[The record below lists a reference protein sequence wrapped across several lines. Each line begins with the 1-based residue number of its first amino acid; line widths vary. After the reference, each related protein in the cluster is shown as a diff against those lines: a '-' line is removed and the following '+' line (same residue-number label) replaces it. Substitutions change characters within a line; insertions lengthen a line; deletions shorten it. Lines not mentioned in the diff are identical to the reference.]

1 MEVYILQVVDFEDA
15 FEYVTL
21 VYNNEEDYDKAFDL
35 ITEFD
40 DHYYDDD
47 DNAEGNYYEDLLQL
61 LEDNNLY
68 SRPKEYTTITVR

>member
-1 MEVYILQVVDFEDA
+1 MEVYILQVVDFEDS
-15 FEYVTL
+15 FEYITL
-21 VYNNEEDYDKAFDL
+21 ADDNIDDFNKAFDL
-35 ITEFD
+35 VTDFD

-47 DNAEGNYYEDLLQL
+47 NNEGNYYEDLLQL

>member
-40 DHYYDDD
+40 DHFYDDD
-47 DNAEGNYYEDLLQL
+47 TIDKSYYESLLQL
-61 LEDNNLY
+61 LKDNNLY
-68 SRPKEYTTITVR
+68 NIPKVHTSLTVR

>member
-1 MEVYILQVVDFEDA
+1 MEVYMLQVVDFEDA

-21 VYNNEEDYDKAFDL
+21 VYNNIDDFNKAFDL
-35 ITEFD
+35 ITDFD

-47 DNAEGNYYEDLLQL
+47 NYEGNYYEDLLQL
-61 LEDNNLY
+61 LEDNNLH